1 MADIT
6 EATAMELE
14 ELLRKL
20 SQTIDT
26 MNGHLNDLGPKAS
39 PSMIHALQRHRDILF
54 DYNKEFKK
62 TKVFFSCNF
71 SIFFSIF

>member
-71 SIFFSIF
+71 